1 MLWRDDI
8 VLTALYPLDIIRK
21 RVYQLVSCFFLV
33 FVILGGFAFHAANAQ
48 EETGDKAL
56 LLNAGFD
63 LEEQLL
69 NHPVLRQSAARS
81 CRAIF
86 VLGQR
91 KAQKRLD
98 LSASI
103 SGERQLASNF
113 KTSNSDPLPSS
124 LRGYNRNYDDIYDL
138 ELTARYRLYDWGVS
152 SARVRSEESRLHAE
166 RLNYRASLVAVV
178 EDILRV
184 MMQIEAA
191 KSEIVHRQMALEE
204 FAPHV
209 TAIEAQGQAG
219 SIGLAQVREAK
230 LSVLNAEVALQ
241 RAERRQA
248 EVEGELQA
256 RFKISYEE
264 ALPLLQDFLAVR
276 QEIVPEIDSQDWLNI
291 RVIDA
296 RIIGEQEDLLAIEN
310 ERYPRVDSVFEST
323 VFDLTDFESEYQL
336 VGRLEFTLPLYD
348 GGANKARQQEKS
360 WQVKELVSQRE
371 EQLRN
376 HQTNTRQGMII
387 LERRKGEIIKLQEQ
401 LKDIDERYQSLNALV
416 GNSLVSRQQIIQLL
430 QERIE
435 KTIELSQ
442 IEWQQEFGLV
452 RLHALSNRL
461 TDLLAITPGDHQC

>member
-1 MLWRDDI
+1 MLWRDHI
-8 VLTALYPLDIIRK
+8 VLTALYPLDVIRK
-21 RVYQLVSCFFLV
+21 RAYQLVSCFFLV

-56 LLNAGFD
+56 LLNTGFD

-91 KAQKRLD
+91 KAEKRLD
-98 LSASI
+98 LSASL

-113 KTSNSDPLPSS
+113 RTSNNDPLPSS
-124 LRGYNRNYDDIYDL
+124 LRGYNRNYDDIYDM

-264 ALPLLQDFLAVR
+264 ALPLLQDFLARR
-276 QEIVPEIDSQDWLNI
+276 QEFVPEIDSQDWLNI

-296 RIIGEQEDLLAIEN
+296 RIIGEQEDLSAIEN
-310 ERYPRVDSVFEST
+310 ERYPRVDSVFETT